1 MYQFMAKTNGEMGL
15 SKVNPL
21 MFGQTNGLD
30 VILCK
35 LVNALDVRTI
45 EREMARYFLNF
56 SFISS
61 LVPSMICLDV
71 HFVVKIHII
80 IFYPN

>member
-1 MYQFMAKTNGEMGL
+1 MAKTNGEMGL

-21 MFGQTNGLD
+21 MFDQTNGLD

-45 EREMARYFLNF
+45 EREMA
-56 SFISS
+56 
-61 LVPSMICLDV
+61 
-71 HFVVKIHII
+71 
-80 IFYPN
+80 